1 MVLKTKANY
10 KALKLCKLTPF
21 DMVLPTKIT
30 VEPKYK
36 VKINK
41 EKNFK
46 LPAGILHGGQ

>member
-30 VEPKYK
+30 VEPIIYTHRIEC
-36 VKINK
+36 KITYAMIN
-41 EKNFK
+41 
-46 LPAGILHGGQ
+46 III